1 MVAYNMA
8 TIAVRGDLIEDE
20 GDEEAKAQ
28 RSAARALLES
38 GQRFYVPLSAI
49 RELERIMRGVYEFG
63 RNDAVRVLEHLLG
76 LSSVETDSAA
86 AVGRAVEWH
95 RRGLDFSDAL
105 HLALS
110 AHCAEVATF
119 DRGFAN
125 RARRLGLKPPV
136 SRPQGADRALPE

>member
-1 MVAYNMA
+1 
-8 TIAVRGDLIEDE
+8 
-20 GDEEAKAQ
+20 
-28 RSAARALLES
+28 
-38 GQRFYVPLSAI
+38 
-49 RELERIMRGVYEFG
+49 MRGIYEFG

-76 LSSVETDSAA
+76 LSNVETESAA

-125 RARRLGLKPPV
+125 RARRLGLRPPV
-136 SRPQGADRALPE
+136 SHPAA